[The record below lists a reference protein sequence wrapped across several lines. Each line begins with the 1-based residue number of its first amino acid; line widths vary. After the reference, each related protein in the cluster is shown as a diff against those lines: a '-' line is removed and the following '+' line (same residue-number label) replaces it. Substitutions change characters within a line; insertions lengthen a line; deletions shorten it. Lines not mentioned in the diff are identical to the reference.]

1 MMKIKLSGH
10 IKYLVPLR
18 APRAKRRSTLGID
31 RGKNIEMI
39 NFPPTFRD
47 GLLSIGLF
55 LFLLIPLYG
64 NTGDNVGLHN
74 YTAIRTAHIKW
85 EAGLWGSK
93 SYYEK
98 QLRQLLIDMIEKDI
112 TTDFDY
118 IPDLG
123 RISAQKVFIPD
134 TYSGKWLQVHGPL
147 EQESLKNILGRGR
160 DYIRD
165 IEKNKYLFA
174 LSGRIKRFRLED
186 SQRGRILHLQ
196 LHRVTLIPHENKV
209 EN

>member
-1 MMKIKLSGH
+1 
-10 IKYLVPLR
+10 
-18 APRAKRRSTLGID
+18 
-31 RGKNIEMI
+31 MI
-39 NFPPTFRD
+39 CFLPKFRN
-47 GLLSIGLF
+47 GLISIGLF

-64 NTGDNVGLHN
+64 NTGNIEGLSN
-74 YTAIRTAHIKW
+74 YTSIRAVHIKW
-85 EAGLWGSK
+85 EMGLWGSK

-98 QLRQLLIDMIEKDI
+98 QLRQLLIDMIERDI

-123 RISAQKVFIPD
+123 RIIAEKVFVPD

-147 EQESLKNILGRGR
+147 DPESLKMILAGGR

-186 SQRGRILHLQ
+186 SQRGRILHLH
-196 LHRVTLIPHENKV
+196 LHSVKLIPHENKIV
-209 EN
+209 N

>member
-1 MMKIKLSGH
+1 MMKMKLSSH
-10 IKYLVPLR
+10 IKYLVP
-18 APRAKRRSTLGID
+18 PPGD
-31 RGKNIEMI
+31 RGKSIKMI
-39 NFPPTFRD
+39 CFPPAFRN
-47 GLLSIGLF
+47 GLILSVLF

-64 NTGDNVGLHN
+64 NTGNNDGLSN
-74 YTAIRTAHIKW
+74 YTSIRAAHIKW
-85 EAGLWGSK
+85 EMGLWGSK

-98 QLRQLLIDMIEKDI
+98 QLRQLLIDMIERDI

-118 IPDLG
+118 VPDIG
-123 RISAQKVFIPD
+123 RILAQKLFVPD

-147 EQESLKNILGRGR
+147 DQESLKMILAGGR

-165 IEKNKYLFA
+165 IEKRKYLFA

-186 SQRGRILHLQ
+186 SQRGRILHLH
-196 LHRVTLIPHENKV
+196 LHRVKLIPHENKI